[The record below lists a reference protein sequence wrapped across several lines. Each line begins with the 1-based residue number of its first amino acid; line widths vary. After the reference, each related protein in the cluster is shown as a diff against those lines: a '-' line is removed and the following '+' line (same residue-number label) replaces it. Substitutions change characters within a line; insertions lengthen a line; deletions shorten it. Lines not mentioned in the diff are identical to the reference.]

1 MKTQSFLLIL
11 LLSFCSL
18 SAHEIKLKVDA
29 AVSIAKSNPLFNGTN
44 IEDINNQTNGVPYL
58 LQSRCCTGTRPSNRD
73 APVRYPD

>member
-44 IEDINNQTNGVPYL
+44 IEDINNQT
-58 LQSRCCTGTRPSNRD
+58 SFKR
-73 APVRYPD
+73 